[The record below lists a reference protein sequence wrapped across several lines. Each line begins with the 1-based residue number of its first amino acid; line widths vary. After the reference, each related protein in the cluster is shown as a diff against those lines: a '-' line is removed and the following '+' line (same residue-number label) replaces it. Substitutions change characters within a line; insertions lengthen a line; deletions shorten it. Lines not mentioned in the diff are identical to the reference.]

1 MATKVKA
8 KDAAKQEFHFYA
20 SSFCEWRTDADL
32 RKLMKDMDRDGYDYH
47 LFYVPLPA
55 SAPYKISMYSP
66 QVEGV
71 AFLGQYSKK
80 QKK

>member
-8 KDAAKQEFHFYA
+8 EDAAKQEFHFYA

-32 RKLMKDMDRDGYDYH
+32 RKLMKGMDRDGYNYH

-55 SAPYKISMYSP
+55 SAPYGISMYSP
-66 QVEGV
+66 QVEGAV
-71 AFLGQYSKK
+71 FLGQYQKGKK
-80 QKK
+80 K